1 VITLAEVLRRSTE
14 YLESHGSPTPRLDAE
29 LLLSHALGL
38 SRIELYT
45 QFERPLAES
54 ELSTCRELVRR
65 RGLREPVAYLIGR
78 WGFRRIELDVDARV
92 LVPRPETELVV
103 DRCLALLGGG
113 ERPSV
118 IDVGTGSG
126 AIALAIKDELPAARV
141 AACDVSAD
149 ALEVARANAGRLRL
163 EVELLESDLLD
174 GVGDRRFDLIVS
186 NPPYVGRAELELLEP
201 EVARHEPRL
210 ATLAGEDG
218 LDVYRRLLPQAAER
232 LAPGG
237 SLVLECGAGQAAWLL
252 AELERVGYVDRNVD
266 TDLAGIERVVWAS
279 WP

>member
-1 VITLAEVLRRSTE
+1 MALAEVLRRSTE

-45 QFERPLAES
+45 QFERPLSES
-54 ELSTCRELVRR
+54 ELAACRELVRR
-65 RGLREPVAYLIGR
+65 RGQREPVAYLIGR
-78 WGFRRIELDVDARV
+78 WGFRRLELDVDARV

-103 DRCLALLGGG
+103 DRCLALL
-113 ERPSV
+113 ESRPRPSL

-126 AIALAIKDELPAARV
+126 AIALAIKHELPEARV
-141 AACDVSAD
+141 VSCDVSAD
-149 ALEVARANAGRLRL
+149 ALDVARANAERLEL
-163 EVELLESDLLD
+163 EVELLESDLLES
-174 GVGDRRFDLIVS
+174 VGDTRFDLVVS
-186 NPPYVGRAELELLEP
+186 NPPYIGRAELELLAP
-201 EVARHEPRL
+201 EVSRYEPRL

-252 AELERVGYVDRNVD
+252 AELERLGYVERNVD
-266 TDLAGIERVVWAS
+266 RDLAGIERVVWAS